1 MYGEGLDS
9 RSLRYAPNA
18 SVHSAVNARAGTT
31 W

>member
-1 MYGEGLDS
+1 MYGDGLDS
-9 RSLRYAPNA
+9 RSLRYALKA